1 MNVDVVLYK
10 LINQTLTSP
19 LLDTIMVFASSK
31 YGWLPLYLLLVFL
44 LLKKK
49 PLKTGL
55 VKVLLLIAAFGISD
69 SFTSRVVKPLFKRQ
83 RPYMHSQYEARLPLV
98 VENREGFIE
107 DNRKNYGF
115 VSSHASNFFAVLTL
129 AGILL
134 SLSVRNSCIGRLFP
148 GISGRSLSQRC
159 ADGWSVWFWLGPWF
173 KFSLSAVDS
182 TAVGLKVFQFLGDAC
197 IFASWLMSLFWWS
210 PRWLLVWL

>member
-44 LLKKK
+44 LFKKK

-134 SLSVRNSCIGRLFP
+134 SLSVRN
-148 GISGRSLSQRC
+148 
-159 ADGWSVWFWLGPWF
+159 
-173 KFSLSAVDS
+173 K
-182 TAVGLKVFQFLGDAC
+182 
-197 IFASWLMSLFWWS
+197 
-210 PRWLLVWL
+210 WLLWGIAALVAYSRVYLGVHYPSDVLMGGLFGFGLAHGLNFLYLRWIQPRLG

>member
-55 VKVLLLIAAFGISD
+55 IKVLLLIAAFGISD

-134 SLSVRNSCIGRLFP
+134 SLSVRNKWILWGIAALVAYSRVYLGVHYPSDVLMGGLFGFGLAHGLNFLYLRWIQPRL
-148 GISGRSLSQRC
+148 G
-159 ADGWSVWFWLGPWF
+159 
-173 KFSLSAVDS
+173 
-182 TAVGLKVFQFLGDAC
+182 
-197 IFASWLMSLFWWS
+197 
-210 PRWLLVWL
+210 

>member
-134 SLSVRNSCIGRLFP
+134 SLSVRNKWLLWGIAALVAYSRVYLGVHYPSDVLMGGLFGFGLAHGLNFLYLRWIQP
-148 GISGRSLSQRC
+148 
-159 ADGWSVWFWLGPWF
+159 WLG
-173 KFSLSAVDS
+173 
-182 TAVGLKVFQFLGDAC
+182 
-197 IFASWLMSLFWWS
+197 
-210 PRWLLVWL
+210 

>member
-31 YGWLPLYLLLVFL
+31 YGWLPLYFLLVFL

-134 SLSVRNSCIGRLFP
+134 SLSVRN
-148 GISGRSLSQRC
+148 
-159 ADGWSVWFWLGPWF
+159 
-173 KFSLSAVDS
+173 K
-182 TAVGLKVFQFLGDAC
+182 
-197 IFASWLMSLFWWS
+197 
-210 PRWLLVWL
+210 WLLWGIAALVAYSRVYLGVHYPSDVLMGGLFGFGLAHGLNFLYLRWIQPRLG

>member
-10 LINQTLTSP
+10 LVNQTLTSP

-31 YGWLPLYLLLVFL
+31 YGWLPLYLLLLFL

-55 VKVLLLIAAFGISD
+55 IKVLLLIAAFGISD

-134 SLSVRNSCIGRLFP
+134 SLSVRN
-148 GISGRSLSQRC
+148 
-159 ADGWSVWFWLGPWF
+159 
-173 KFSLSAVDS
+173 K
-182 TAVGLKVFQFLGDAC
+182 
-197 IFASWLMSLFWWS
+197 
-210 PRWLLVWL
+210 WLLWGIAALVAYSRVYLGVHYPSDVLMGGLFGFGLAHGLNFLYLRWIQPRLG

>member
-10 LINQTLTSP
+10 LVNQTLTSP

-44 LLKKK
+44 LFKKK

-55 VKVLLLIAAFGISD
+55 IKVLLLIVAFGISD

-134 SLSVRNSCIGRLFP
+134 SLSVRNKWVLWGIAALVAYSRVYLGVHYPSDVLMGGLFGFGLAHGLNFLYLLWIQPRL
-148 GISGRSLSQRC
+148 G
-159 ADGWSVWFWLGPWF
+159 
-173 KFSLSAVDS
+173 
-182 TAVGLKVFQFLGDAC
+182 
-197 IFASWLMSLFWWS
+197 
-210 PRWLLVWL
+210 

>member
-134 SLSVRNSCIGRLFP
+134 SLSVRN
-148 GISGRSLSQRC
+148 
-159 ADGWSVWFWLGPWF
+159 
-173 KFSLSAVDS
+173 K
-182 TAVGLKVFQFLGDAC
+182 
-197 IFASWLMSLFWWS
+197 
-210 PRWLLVWL
+210 WLLWGIAALVAYSRVYLGVHYPSDVLMGGLFGFGLAHGLNFLYLRWIQPRLG

>member
-19 LLDTIMVFASSK
+19 LLDNIMVFASSK

-134 SLSVRNSCIGRLFP
+134 SLSVRNKWILWGIAALVAYSRVYLGVHYPSDVLMGGLF
-148 GISGRSLSQRC
+148 G
-159 ADGWSVWFWLGPWF
+159 F
-173 KFSLSAVDS
+173 
-182 TAVGLKVFQFLGDAC
+182 GLAHGLN
-197 IFASWLMSLFWWS
+197 
-210 PRWLLVWL
+210 LLIKH

>member
-19 LLDTIMVFASSK
+19 LLDNIMVFASSK

-134 SLSVRNSCIGRLFP
+134 SLSVRN
-148 GISGRSLSQRC
+148 
-159 ADGWSVWFWLGPWF
+159 
-173 KFSLSAVDS
+173 K
-182 TAVGLKVFQFLGDAC
+182 
-197 IFASWLMSLFWWS
+197 
-210 PRWLLVWL
+210 WLLWGIAALVAYSRVYLGVHYPSDVLMGGLFGFGLAHGLNFLYLRWIQPRLG

>member
-10 LINQTLTSP
+10 LINQTLTAP
-19 LLDTIMVFASSK
+19 LLDSIMVFASSK
-31 YGWLPLYLLLVFL
+31 YGWLPLYFLLVFL

-49 PLKTGL
+49 PLKTGF

-83 RPYMHSQYEARLPLV
+83 RPYMVEVNNAHLPLV
-98 VENREGFIE
+98 AADERVEFKKANQ
-107 DNRKNYGF
+107 KNYGF

-134 SLSVRNSCIGRLFP
+134 SLSVRN
-148 GISGRSLSQRC
+148 
-159 ADGWSVWFWLGPWF
+159 
-173 KFSLSAVDS
+173 K
-182 TAVGLKVFQFLGDAC
+182 
-197 IFASWLMSLFWWS
+197 
-210 PRWLLVWL
+210 WLLWGIAALVAYSRVYLGVHYPSDVLVGGLFGFGVAHGLNFLYLRWIQPRLG

>member
-19 LLDTIMVFASSK
+19 LLDNIMVFASSK

-134 SLSVRNSCIGRLFP
+134 SLSVRNKWILWGIAALVAYSRVYLGVHYPSDVLMGGLFGFGLAHGLNFLYLRWIQPRL
-148 GISGRSLSQRC
+148 G
-159 ADGWSVWFWLGPWF
+159 
-173 KFSLSAVDS
+173 
-182 TAVGLKVFQFLGDAC
+182 
-197 IFASWLMSLFWWS
+197 
-210 PRWLLVWL
+210 

>member
-10 LINQTLTSP
+10 LVNQTLTSP

-134 SLSVRNSCIGRLFP
+134 SLSVRN
-148 GISGRSLSQRC
+148 
-159 ADGWSVWFWLGPWF
+159 
-173 KFSLSAVDS
+173 K
-182 TAVGLKVFQFLGDAC
+182 
-197 IFASWLMSLFWWS
+197 
-210 PRWLLVWL
+210 WLLWGIAALVAYSRVYVGVHYPSDVLMGGLFGFGLAHGLNFLYLRWIQPRLG

>member
-1 MNVDVVLYK
+1 MNVDVFLYK
-10 LINQTLTSP
+10 LINQTLTAP

-31 YGWLPLYLLLVFL
+31 YGWLPLYFL
-44 LLKKK
+44 LAFLILKQK
-49 PLKTGL
+49 PFKVGL

-98 VENREGFIE
+98 LENRAGFIE

-129 AGILL
+129 AGLLL
-134 SLSVRNSCIGRLFP
+134 SLSVRNKWILWGIAALVAYSRVYLGVHYPSDVLVGGLFGFGLAHGLYFLFLRWIQPRL
-148 GISGRSLSQRC
+148 G
-159 ADGWSVWFWLGPWF
+159 
-173 KFSLSAVDS
+173 
-182 TAVGLKVFQFLGDAC
+182 
-197 IFASWLMSLFWWS
+197 
-210 PRWLLVWL
+210 

>member
-31 YGWLPLYLLLVFL
+31 YGWLPLYFLLVFL

-55 VKVLLLIAAFGISD
+55 AKVLLLIAAFGISD

-134 SLSVRNSCIGRLFP
+134 SLSVRNKWVLWGIAALVAYSRVYLGVHYPSDVLMGGLFGFGLAHGLNFLYLRWIQPRL
-148 GISGRSLSQRC
+148 G
-159 ADGWSVWFWLGPWF
+159 
-173 KFSLSAVDS
+173 
-182 TAVGLKVFQFLGDAC
+182 
-197 IFASWLMSLFWWS
+197 
-210 PRWLLVWL
+210 

>member
-19 LLDTIMVFASSK
+19 LLDNIMVFASSK
-31 YGWLPLYLLLVFL
+31 YGWLPLYLLLLFL

-134 SLSVRNSCIGRLFP
+134 SLSVRN
-148 GISGRSLSQRC
+148 
-159 ADGWSVWFWLGPWF
+159 
-173 KFSLSAVDS
+173 K
-182 TAVGLKVFQFLGDAC
+182 
-197 IFASWLMSLFWWS
+197 
-210 PRWLLVWL
+210 WLLWGIAALVAYSRVYLGVHYPSDVLMGGLFGFGLAHGLNFLYLLWIQPRLG

>member
-134 SLSVRNSCIGRLFP
+134 SLSVRNKWVLWGIAALVAYSRVYLGVHYPSDVLMGGLFGFGLAHGLNFLYLRWIQPRL
-148 GISGRSLSQRC
+148 G
-159 ADGWSVWFWLGPWF
+159 
-173 KFSLSAVDS
+173 
-182 TAVGLKVFQFLGDAC
+182 
-197 IFASWLMSLFWWS
+197 
-210 PRWLLVWL
+210 

>member
-55 VKVLLLIAAFGISD
+55 IKVLLLIAAFGISD

-134 SLSVRNSCIGRLFP
+134 SLSVRN
-148 GISGRSLSQRC
+148 
-159 ADGWSVWFWLGPWF
+159 
-173 KFSLSAVDS
+173 K
-182 TAVGLKVFQFLGDAC
+182 
-197 IFASWLMSLFWWS
+197 
-210 PRWLLVWL
+210 WLLWGIAALVAYSRVYLGVHYPSDVLMGGLFGFGLAHGLNFLYLLWIQPRLG

>member
-31 YGWLPLYLLLVFL
+31 YGWLPLYLLLLFL

-55 VKVLLLIAAFGISD
+55 IKVLLLIAAFGISD

-134 SLSVRNSCIGRLFP
+134 SLSVRN
-148 GISGRSLSQRC
+148 
-159 ADGWSVWFWLGPWF
+159 
-173 KFSLSAVDS
+173 K
-182 TAVGLKVFQFLGDAC
+182 
-197 IFASWLMSLFWWS
+197 
-210 PRWLLVWL
+210 WLLWGIAALVAYSRVYLGVHYPSDVLMGGLFGFGLAHGLNFLYLRWIQPRLG